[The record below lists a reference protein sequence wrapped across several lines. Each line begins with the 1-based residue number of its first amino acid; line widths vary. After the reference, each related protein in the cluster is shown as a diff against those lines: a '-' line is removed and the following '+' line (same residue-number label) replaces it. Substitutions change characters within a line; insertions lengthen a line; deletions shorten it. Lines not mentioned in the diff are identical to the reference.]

1 MWAALSCTMGE
12 MQVTTLEW
20 NGPAEI
26 GQRLIEIIPEGISVV
41 TDNNDDLFS
50 LKLRLE
56 DENLDV
62 LRERVDELLALFSK
76 IEDQ

>member
-1 MWAALSCTMGE
+1 MGE
-12 MQVTTLEW
+12 MQVATLEW

>member
-1 MWAALSCTMGE
+1 MGK

-26 GQRLIEIIPEGISVV
+26 GQRLIEIIPEGVSVID
-41 TDNNDDLFS
+41 DNNDDLIS

-56 DENLDV
+56 DESLDA